1 MRVGGNTSRL
11 PRALLPVASVAA
23 TEPAKDT
30 IRLSISTN
38 VPDSGRSDQRVSA
51 VT

>member
-1 MRVGGNTSRL
+1 MRVGGNTSRV
-11 PRALLPVASVAA
+11 PREFAA
-23 TEPAKDT
+23 APSAAAIDPAKET